1 MDKNYRAELV
11 GVLGDPVDGNP
22 TGVMEEAGFAAAGL
36 NWRYITIKVLPED
49 LAPAIEGVRAFNMR
63 GVNLT
68 MPHKVAVIPYLDSLS
83 EAAQVIGAVNTIV
96 CRPEGALFGENTDG
110 KGFVQSLSDAGISL
124 EGRRIC
130 LLGAG
135 GAARS
140 IGVECALAGAAA
152 VTIINR
158 NPGRGKALAEVIAS
172 NTSARA
178 EYIPWNGTAH
188 IPDGTDILIN
198 ATNVGLHPHGDQCPD
213 VCFDDIHSEM
223 AVCDVVFNPVD
234 TPFLTRAAAR
244 GARTIDGLGML
255 VNQGC
260 INYELWTGQ
269 KAPRDVMYAKLKE
282 EFGPN

>member
-36 NWRYITIKVLPED
+36 NWRYITIKVLSED
-49 LAPAIEGVRAFNMR
+49 LASAIAGVRAFNMR
-63 GVNLT
+63 GINLT

-83 EAAQVIGAVNTIV
+83 EAARVIGAVNTIV
-96 CRPEGALFGENTDG
+96 CRPDGTLFGENTDG
-110 KGFVQSLSDAGISL
+110 KGFVQSLSDAGIAL
-124 EGRRIC
+124 EGKRIC

-140 IGVECALAGAAA
+140 IGVECALAGAAHIA
-152 VTIINR
+152 VINR
-158 NPGRGKALAEVIAS
+158 DAGRGEALAQVIAS
-172 NTSARA
+172 STPALADYSAWEGSAR
-178 EYIPWNGTAH
+178 IPA
-188 IPDGTDILIN
+188 GTDILIN
-198 ATNVGLHPHGDQCPD
+198 ATSVGLHPHGDQCPD
-213 VCFDDIHSEM
+213 VDFHDVHSGM
-223 AVCDVVFNPVD
+223 TVCDVIFNPVH
-234 TPFLTRAAAR
+234 TPFLARAAAR

-269 KAPRDVMYAKLKE
+269 KAPHDVMYAKLKE
-282 EFGPN
+282 EFGLA